1 MIYFPSNQP
10 NAGTISFSDKEIEIQ
25 REITRH
31 FIAADLFEIVFHRS
45 VKVETSDG
53 GYRWEEMNATEVQ
66 NVRIVPQINKD
77 EEQANDGTVVVSD
90 LVVVGEYNFS
100 VFIGDIF
107 EWKSGIWKIVSV
119 DDSPSYIQKAEA
131 IRYEQ

>member
-25 REITRH
+25 KELTRH

-45 VKVETSDG
+45 VKVDTSDG
-53 GYRWEEMNATEVQ
+53 GYRWEQMEPTTVQ
-66 NVRIVPQINKD
+66 GVRIVPQIDKE
-77 EEQANDGTVVVSD
+77 EEQASDGTVVISD
-90 LVVVGEYNFS
+90 LVVIGEHNFS
-100 VFIGDIF
+100 VQIGDIF
-107 EWKSGIWKIVSV
+107 EWQSGVWKVVSV
-119 DDSPSYIQKAEA
+119 DDSPRYVRKAEA